1 MIDTRKAAGEA
12 SYSSRVMIFGFLEL
26 LEFHILVTII
36 KSVKFI
42 KLNMWSL
49 DISQIVPIL
58 YKVKLSSRKI
68 RITFFRYFL
77 YQHIKTSEHSF
88 TYNSNVTDFY
98 IISC

>member
-42 KLNMWSL
+42 KLNM
-49 DISQIVPIL
+49 
-58 YKVKLSSRKI
+58 
-68 RITFFRYFL
+68 
-77 YQHIKTSEHSF
+77 
-88 TYNSNVTDFY
+88 
-98 IISC
+98 